1 MLMVVVLLY
10 AICWGPLLLASIFI
24 RFGLIEP
31 YTRAFEITSQI
42 CYILAFGNSTVNPIV
57 YGFMSR
63 NFRKTVV
70 TAFKSCCNR
79 GGSLNSRSTNS
90 TCNSRY
96 YSTTCNS
103 VTQTQTI
110 YVNRVREQN
119 PSPSQTIEM
128 TRYTKL
134 PTNDVS

>member
-10 AICWGPLLLASIFI
+10 AICWGPLLIISIFI
-24 RFGLIEP
+24 RFGLLGEFSLTT
-31 YTRAFEITSQI
+31 YYLSVVSH
-42 CYILAFGNSTVNPIV
+42 ILAFTNSTVNPVV

-63 NFRKTVV
+63 NFRRTVV
-70 TAFKSCCNR
+70 TALKSCCR
-79 GGSLNSRSTNS
+79 GSGSAQRSPYNS

-110 YVNRVREQN
+110 YVKREPN
-119 PSPSQTIEM
+119 PTSQVIEM
-128 TRYTKL
+128 TSYQKL